1 MPLRKTKSSI
11 IDRKYLGNE
20 PKVTKSS
27 SASEIINAYNW
38 LNYFHTSDEAKEFV
52 ISYLKHK
59 KMNKAF
65 IAKVSEINSIKLI
78 TIGWNCYLLHNGSEL
93 PIDIETKMW
102 HKLNLLVSQVK
113 PKIVSTKVVTIK
125 QHIENKASDIIGDIE
140 CAIDN
145 IANDTDSDFNIEE
158 FFRSKN
164 IKPVIAKQIVDY
176 YKPLYG
182 EIYDTIKGNDPELK
196 YAYRNWKPKKLK
208 KLMEFVS
215 SIMAMSDVYTVKVTK
230 TRKPRKKKEKPAS
243 VLVSKLQ
250 FKTEDKTY
258 KIKSINPTSIIG
270 AQQLWI
276 FNTKYRILTVLEARG
291 PVGLTVKGTTV
302 TSFDEKTSTSKMV
315 RKPDTVLPNVLD
327 GGKIV
332 LRKLMSTIKC
342 KPKKVTGRINND
354 VIVLRAIK

>member
-1 MPLRKTKSSI
+1 MTIQKNKSSI
-11 IDRKYLGNE
+11 IDRKYLGDE
-20 PKVTKSS
+20 PKVTKNST
-27 SASEIINAYNW
+27 ASEIINAYNW
-38 LNYFHTSDEAKEFV
+38 LNYYYTSDDSKEFV
-52 ISYLKHK
+52 VSYLKTK
-59 KMNKAF
+59 KIDNDF
-65 IAKVSEINSIKLI
+65 IDKVKEIESIKLI
-78 TIGWNCYLLHNGSEL
+78 AIGWNFYLLDNVSEL
-93 PIDIETKMW
+93 PVDIETKIW
-102 HKLNLLVSQVK
+102 HKLHMLVNQVR
-113 PKIVSTKVVTIK
+113 PKQSVVSIR
-125 QHIENKASDIIGDIE
+125 QHIENKASDIISDIE
-140 CAIDN
+140 CAIDD
-145 IANDTDSDFNIEE
+145 IANDVETSFNIEE

-164 IKPVIAKQIVDY
+164 IKPVIAKQIIDY
-176 YKPLYG
+176 YKPVYS
-182 EIYDTIKGNDPELK
+182 EIFDAVKGVDPELK

-208 KLMEFVS
+208 KLLDFLA
-215 SIMAMSDVYTVKVTK
+215 SIMAISDVYTVKVVK

-250 FKTEDKTY
+250 YMKEEPKY

-270 AQQLWI
+270 ARQLWI

-302 TSFDEKTSTSKMV
+302 TGFDEKTSTSKMV